1 MSTEPKKIGWVIE
14 AVKLA
19 VKQYGISPHSP
30 VVIRVGDFGPEM
42 EIENV
47 KVQGGL
53 EPKLVL
59 QARTR

>member
-1 MSTEPKKIGWVIE
+1 MSTEPKKIGWVID
-14 AVKLA
+14 AVKMA
-19 VKQYGISPHSP
+19 VKQYGISQHSP

-42 EIENV
+42 EIEHV

>member
-1 MSTEPKKIGWVIE
+1 MSSDPKKIGWVID
-14 AVKLA
+14 AVKMA
-19 VKQYGISPHSP
+19 VQQHGISPHSP

-42 EIENV
+42 EIEHV

>member
-1 MSTEPKKIGWVIE
+1 MSTDTKKIGWVID

-19 VKQYGISPHSP
+19 VKEYGISPHSP
-30 VVIRVGDFGPEM
+30 VVIRLGDFGPEM
-42 EIENV
+42 EIERV
-47 KVQGGL
+47 KVQGGI